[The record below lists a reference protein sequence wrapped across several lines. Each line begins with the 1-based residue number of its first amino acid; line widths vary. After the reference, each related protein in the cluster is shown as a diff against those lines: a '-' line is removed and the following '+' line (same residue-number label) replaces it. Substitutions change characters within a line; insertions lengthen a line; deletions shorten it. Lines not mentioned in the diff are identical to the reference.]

1 MTKSSANKTAAKVYD
16 ETSIT
21 TTREGP
27 LGMDLVE
34 LYFDLLTLYGEKLS
48 LMS

>member
-27 LGMDLVE
+27 LGMGLVDFI
-34 LYFDLLTLYGEKLS
+34 LTYLLSKEVS
-48 LMS
+48 L